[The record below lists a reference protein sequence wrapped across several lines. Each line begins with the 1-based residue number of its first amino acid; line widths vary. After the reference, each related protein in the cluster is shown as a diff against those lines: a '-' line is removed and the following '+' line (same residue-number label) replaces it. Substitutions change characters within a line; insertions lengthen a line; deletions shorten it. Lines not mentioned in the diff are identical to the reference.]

1 MAEAREK
8 AISEADGVFDKAK
21 VASVFDN
28 VRQALKRFWKG
39 VADFLGLHFTSAEE
53 VADKV
58 LSDLL
63 NGVNPNDVIA
73 NTKDSIRE
81 QRIDNDTREEMQ
93 RSVDELR
100 VEVREGYEKAVK
112 NWKYK
117 IKEQWQD
124 SMLALK
130 TLQDELEKKGAKIEE
145 WENAYWAENRMS
157 SMNEEEMKA
166 YTRDYFKP
174 IVAAQMAASKALPQ
188 ELTDKLNAMDAHLR
202 EFNKMNA
209 KEKQRNAVDNYLMLK
224 HGLERNRV
232 LAMRDAIDA
241 QWENPSEASSVWRA
255 YNEDAGNRENRRLLQ
270 EGKRSFEE
278 FLQVDDA
285 IRAHYAGEEY
295 LKNRE
300 KDYSGLTSMTTEE
313 LAELKDVENAALQ
326 LVKEAEDAAGAELS
340 ALWDKVNQATRA
352 SVEKLYKSGLL
363 TPAAYSQMTTM
374 FQWYVPLRG
383 FAEETSD
390 EVYDYVDQRN
400 GNGMGAILRGADGR
414 KSKADSPIA
423 HIGSMAERSVVQ
435 GNRNLMKQHFYRM
448 VMAHPN
454 DLVSMGEIYLHH
466 NEVTDEWEMMT
477 PTFTP
482 NATSEQIA
490 EETRAF
496 EERMQELVQQEP
508 DNYLRLREHPDVPYR
523 VLGSNLGEHQVLVK
537 VLGRDKLL
545 TVNGDPRVAQAVNG
559 RFNPDAAQSLAGKS
573 VRALNRVLAQMA
585 TQSNPE
591 FIFRNMFRDRS
602 YAMKASLVKD
612 GTRYWKR
619 LERNWV
625 AGLGQV
631 IGLSKR
637 YENGTLNM
645 NNELDKTFHEFMMN
659 GGATGVTRLLNPED
673 YKGEIT
679 DIAKELQRGKYSV
692 VKLTKL
698 MKKYIDFFG
707 SCSELIT
714 RFATYRTSREMGRS
728 VARAVWDAKEIST
741 NFNKKGAGNKALR
754 KDDGLLVRT
763 SGELASFFRNYII
776 FTNANIQGFH
786 NQWQIA
792 KKHPLRFA
800 LNFAVRGL
808 FTGFLMTLANRL
820 LVRAFGDDDDR
831 YMDLPE
837 SARRSNLC
845 FFVPG
850 LGWVKFPLGFNYR
863 SFYGLGG
870 LMAERVF
877 MPDESYESFMKSAR
891 SLVLDMLP
899 ISIRDSEQPLLLD
912 LVPSGVRPMAE
923 VAVNEDWSGHP
934 IVNEYTNENWPEY
947 RRANNHTSPVSVYI
961 SKKSSDWTGGDEY
974 SPGFVNLNPSSMEHI
989 ALGLLSGVGTLV
1001 GNSFET
1007 GSALLHGEE
1016 LDTQH
1021 IPFLRDFL
1029 ARNNQITHASSVK
1042 HNFYALKD
1050 EYEKTKVRVKGYEK
1064 EEADGK
1070 NDPESV
1076 ARRVDFRKN
1085 SADYKR
1091 YEVMDRA
1098 VRTENKIRK
1107 YMKEATTPEEVKK
1120 LEADLQQVMEDAING
1135 VRAIK

>member
-1 MAEAREK
+1 
-8 AISEADGVFDKAK
+8 
-21 VASVFDN
+21 
-28 VRQALKRFWKG
+28 
-39 VADFLGLHFTSAEE
+39 
-53 VADKV
+53 
-58 LSDLL
+58 
-63 NGVNPNDVIA
+63 
-73 NTKDSIRE
+73 
-81 QRIDNDTREEMQ
+81 
-93 RSVDELR
+93 
-100 VEVREGYEKAVK
+100 
-112 NWKYK
+112 
-117 IKEQWQD
+117 
-124 SMLALK
+124 
-130 TLQDELEKKGAKIEE
+130 
-145 WENAYWAENRMS
+145 
-157 SMNEEEMKA
+157 
-166 YTRDYFKP
+166 
-174 IVAAQMAASKALPQ
+174 
-188 ELTDKLNAMDAHLR
+188 
-202 EFNKMNA
+202 
-209 KEKQRNAVDNYLMLK
+209 
-224 HGLERNRV
+224 
-232 LAMRDAIDA
+232 
-241 QWENPSEASSVWRA
+241 
-255 YNEDAGNRENRRLLQ
+255 
-270 EGKRSFEE
+270 
-278 FLQVDDA
+278 
-285 IRAHYAGEEY
+285 
-295 LKNRE
+295 
-300 KDYSGLTSMTTEE
+300 
-313 LAELKDVENAALQ
+313 
-326 LVKEAEDAAGAELS
+326 
-340 ALWDKVNQATRA
+340 
-352 SVEKLYKSGLL
+352 
-363 TPAAYSQMTTM
+363 M

-400 GNGMGAILRGADGR
+400 GNGMGAVLKGADGR

-423 HIGSMAERSVVQ
+423 HIGSMAERSIVQ

-448 VMAHPN
+448 ILAHPN

-482 NATSEQIA
+482 NATPEQIA

-508 DNYLRLREHPDVPYR
+508 DNYLRLREHSDVPYR

-612 GTRYWKR
+612 GARYWQR

-637 YENGTLNM
+637 YENGTLNI
-645 NNELDKTFHEFMMN
+645 NNELDKTFQEFMMN

-698 MKKYIDFFG
+698 MKKYIEFFG

-754 KDDGLLVRT
+754 KNDGLLVRT

-820 LVRAFGDDDDR
+820 LVSAFGDDDDR

-899 ISIRDSEQPLLLD
+899 ISIRDSEQPLWLN

-923 VAVNEDWSGHP
+923 VAVNEDWSGRP

-961 SKKSSDWTGGDEY
+961 SEKLGDWTGGDEY
-974 SPGFVNLNPSSMEHI
+974 TPGFINLNPSSMEHI
-989 ALGLLSGVGTLV
+989 ALGLLSGVGTLM

-1007 GSALLHGEE
+1007 GSALWHGEE

-1029 ARNNQITHASSVK
+1029 ARNNQPIHASSVK

-1050 EYEKTKVRVKGYEK
+1050 EYEKTKVRVLGYER

-1076 ARRVDFRKN
+1076 ARRQDFRKN
-1085 SADYKR
+1085 SKEYKR
-1091 YEVMDRA
+1091 YEVMDEA
-1098 VRTENKIRK
+1098 VSEVNSLRNDL
-1107 YMKEATTPEEVKK
+1107 KEATTPEEVKA
-1120 LEADLQQVMEDAING
+1120 LEAEMQQVMEDAIND